1 MKILLALDANPYSAI
16 AVNEVRALA
25 ANTWANVT
33 FLGLHPQARPGHPT
47 DGPGDDPSLLT
58 ALNGYVA
65 CFMGGFP
72 GDDCPYR
79 ESGDFR
85 TTGTDGGPG
94 HARASNNGKKHL
106 VKRLR
111 YGDPVKA
118 VLAEVQEDPSDLI
131 VMGCDP
137 PPAKGAWPGNPSA
150 PQRIVN
156 EAPCSVMVV
165 KQETRIDRIVCCL
178 DQDTVTQASLE
189 LINQLLTIH
198 GAGLTLVGFSGSS
211 GELKA
216 DVESRMA
223 NVLRY
228 YRSLNIEPL
237 VESVDRAS
245 LESFISQDR
254 SGEMMALWIGPQTM
268 LGKWLPKKKMNKLVT
283 GSQST
288 VLILR

>member
-33 FLGLHPQARPGHPT
+33 FLGLCPIN
-47 DGPGDDPSLLT
+47 GPGDDPSLST

-65 CFMGGFP
+65 CFMGGFA
-72 GDDCPYR
+72 GDDCPYG
-79 ESGDFR
+79 ESGEFR
-85 TTGTDGGPG
+85 TTMGTEGGPDLT
-94 HARASNNGKKHL
+94 RASDNGKKHL

-118 VLAEVQEDPSDLI
+118 VLAEAQEDPSDLI

-165 KQETRIDRIVCCL
+165 KQETKIDRIVCCL

-198 GAGLTLVGFSGSS
+198 GADLTLVGFSGSS

-237 VESVDRAS
+237 VESVDMAS
-245 LESFISQDR
+245 LDAFISQDR
-254 SGEMMALWIGPQTM
+254 PGEMMALWIGPQTM

-283 GSQST
+283 ESQST

>member
-16 AVNEVRALA
+16 AVKEARALA

-33 FLGLHPQARPGHPT
+33 FLGLQPQGKLGRSAA
-47 DGPGDDPSLLT
+47 GPGDEPSLLS

-65 CFMGGFP
+65 CFMAAFP
-72 GDDCPYR
+72 GGDCPYA
-79 ESGDFR
+79 E
-85 TTGTDGGPG
+85 TGAFLVHPGEGHPCASDDG
-94 HARASNNGKKHL
+94 RKRL
-106 VKRLR
+106 LKRLR
-111 YGDPVKA
+111 SGDPVKA
-118 VLAEVQEDPSDLI
+118 VLAEAQEDPSDLI
-131 VMGCDP
+131 LIGCDP
-137 PPAKGAWPGNPSA
+137 PPAGNTWMGNPSV
-150 PQRIVN
+150 PQRLVN
-156 EAPCSVMVV
+156 EASCSVMVV
-165 KQETRIDRIVCCL
+165 KREAKVERIVCCL

-211 GELKA
+211 GALKA
-216 DVESRMA
+216 DVEERMA

-237 VESVDRAS
+237 VESVDIAS
-245 LESFISQDR
+245 LDSFFSQDR
-254 SGEMMALWIGPQTM
+254 PGQMMALWMGPQTM

-283 GSQST
+283 ESQST